1 MDNEYEVW
9 ADSFR
14 ALSAKKLGLS
24 VLELCADD
32 DYSADKPRAAEDIDW
47 RSGMERE

>member
-9 ADSFR
+9 TDSFR

-32 DYSADKPRAAEDIDW
+32 DYFSDK
-47 RSGMERE
+47 ERGVESVEWQGGSERK